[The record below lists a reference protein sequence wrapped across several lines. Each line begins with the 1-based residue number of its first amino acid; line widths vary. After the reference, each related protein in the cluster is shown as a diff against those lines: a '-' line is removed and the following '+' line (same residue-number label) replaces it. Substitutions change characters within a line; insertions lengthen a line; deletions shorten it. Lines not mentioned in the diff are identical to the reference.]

1 MLLGILDQKTLLKR
15 VCNII
20 TIVFVKLILY
30 IVVQFFF
37 YPMQLFFQK
46 IGSGFKFMMQVIFYS
61 IILEILTCPETNFSK
76 NRSNWKMVGF
86 LLK

>member
-1 MLLGILDQKTLLKR
+1 MLLGILDQKTLLKG

-20 TIVFVKLILY
+20 TLVFVKLILY
-30 IVVQFFF
+30 IVVQFF
-37 YPMQLFFQK
+37 YTMQLSFQK
-46 IGSGFKFMMQVIFYS
+46 IGSGFKFMMHVIFYS